1 MLLSQETLC
10 KEECHL
16 NGLRV
21 VQVFPVEDRNKD
33 IPEGQNLLL
42 CEDIANVYWFFRN
55 LWLGTICLDCSEKF
69 GVNETWIR
77 EA

>member
-42 CEDIANVYWFFRN
+42 CEDIANVYWFFRD
-55 LWLGTICLDCSEKF
+55 L
-69 GVNETWIR
+69 
-77 EA
+77 